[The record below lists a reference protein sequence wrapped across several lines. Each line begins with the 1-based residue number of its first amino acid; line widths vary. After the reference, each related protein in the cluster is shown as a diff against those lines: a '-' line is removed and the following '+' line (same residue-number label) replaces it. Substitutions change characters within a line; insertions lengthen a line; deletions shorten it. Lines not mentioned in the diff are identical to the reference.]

1 MTGGVGVAYK
11 VSCHTCLFVC
21 SVCPPPCL
29 QVAHIDF
36 KLPVDVG
43 DLVRFDSCVLY
54 TKSDAGIP
62 EVHVQVSHTVLETVR
77 FAITASEKGCE
88 VSVCDQ

>member
-1 MTGGVGVAYK
+1 MYA
-11 VSCHTCLFVC
+11 VC
-21 SVCPPPCL
+21 VCACVCCPSL

-62 EVHVQVSHTVLETVR
+62 EVHVQVGHNTSESVLP
-77 FAITASEKGCE
+77 AITM
-88 VSVCDQ
+88 